1 MLLSGR
7 RHAPDPTR
15 STRPGVTGGYGG
27 SDPQGHPAVSSL
39 RHQRACRRLAA
50 GTVLL
55 YALAVLVAG
64 TTLRPGVGAS
74 LALGIPVPVPQ
85 GAFLLAAAMALLV
98 AGASRGLLRGQNPAY
113 RVVVT
118 AMALSAGAHLVRGID
133 PTAAVLSLVVVGFL
147 LVERDSFQARVGLR
161 AAALRLLGLALV
173 VVVLIATTVLVSF
186 ISLQAIGDGR
196 SFGADAIIDGY
207 ALPTPFKFV
216 AIIGLLALA
225 TAAGWALTAPDESVP
240 TNTADDLAAARHVV
254 QQFGADSLSYFAL
267 RDDKTH
273 LIVDQ
278 GLVSYAVVDG
288 YCLVAPDPIG
298 PGGPLAWERLRAFTA
313 RQGWPV
319 AVAAVSLETADQL
332 RAQGMA
338 VVYTGDEAV
347 VDVRGFQLDGQRRKS
362 LRQAVNRMRRS
373 GYTTSVCSARE
384 LSESTRAEVLGIAAA
399 TRRGTSE
406 RGFSMSLGRIADA
419 RDDVVLVLV
428 RTAENRVCG
437 FCQFVPSPALN
448 GWSLDVMRRDGFA
461 HPNGLMELALIDFF
475 SWVERTGGTKVSLN
489 FAPFRSVLDGSVRV
503 RPMLGLDR
511 WLLRR
516 IGASTQMASLYTF
529 NAKFDP
535 EWVPRYVAV
544 DGPEYLLPA
553 AIAWLRAEG
562 ISELSPLNRLAVW
575 LRA

>member
-1 MLLSGR
+1 MLHSGR
-7 RHAPDPTR
+7 HLAPHPAQ
-15 STRPGVTGGYGG
+15 STRPGSAGGYGG
-27 SDPQGHPAVSSL
+27 SDRQGHSPASSL
-39 RHQRACRRLAA
+39 RHQRACRRMAA

-64 TTLRPGVGAS
+64 TTLRPGVAAS
-74 LALGIPVPVPQ
+74 LALGIPLPVPQ

-118 AMALSAGAHLVRGID
+118 AMALSAAAHLVRGID

-161 AAALRLLGLALV
+161 AAALRLLVLAFV
-173 VVVLIATTVLVSF
+173 VAVLIAATLIVSF
-186 ISLQAIGDGR
+186 ISLKAIGDGR
-196 SFGADAIIDGY
+196 SFGVDAIIDGET
-207 ALPTPFKFV
+207 LPTPFKIA

-240 TNTADDLAAARHVV
+240 TNTADDLAAARDVV
-254 QQFGADSLSYFAL
+254 RQFGADSLSYFAL

-273 LIVDQ
+273 LIVEQ

-298 PGGPLAWERLRAFTA
+298 PGGALAWERLRTFTA

-319 AVAAVSLETADQL
+319 AVPAVSLETADQL

-347 VDVRGFQLDGQRRKS
+347 VDVRGFHLDGQRRKS

-373 GYTTSVCSARE
+373 GYSTSVCSADE
-384 LSESTRAEVLGIAAA
+384 LSETTRAEVLGIAAA

-419 RDDVVLVLV
+419 RDDVVLVVV
-428 RTAENRVCG
+428 RTAEDRVCA

-475 SWVERTGGTKVSLN
+475 SWVERTGGAKVSLN
-489 FAPFRSVLDGSVRV
+489 FAPFRSVLDGTVRV

-511 WLLRR
+511 WLLGR
-516 IGASTQMASLYTF
+516 IGASTQMASLYSF

-535 EWVPRYVAV
+535 EWFPRYVAV